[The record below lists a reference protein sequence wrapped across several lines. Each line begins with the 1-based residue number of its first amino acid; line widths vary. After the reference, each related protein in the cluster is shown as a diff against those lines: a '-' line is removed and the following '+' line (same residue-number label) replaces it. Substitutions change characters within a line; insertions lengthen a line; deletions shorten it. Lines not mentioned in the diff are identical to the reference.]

1 MANSPSEEHARAP
14 LVHSDPVPVNRPAS
28 KLELR
33 QSALDFPN
41 REAQPV
47 VVAGDWDVAEDVADV
62 AVLAV
67 EVVVVAASG
76 AVAGELVGTNT
87 EVEKGVKLK
96 LRGSPLVMPTTTVVA
111 DPSVTMVVAVEKV

>member
-1 MANSPSEEHARAP
+1 M
-14 LVHSDPVPVNRPAS
+14 VHSDPVPVNRPAS